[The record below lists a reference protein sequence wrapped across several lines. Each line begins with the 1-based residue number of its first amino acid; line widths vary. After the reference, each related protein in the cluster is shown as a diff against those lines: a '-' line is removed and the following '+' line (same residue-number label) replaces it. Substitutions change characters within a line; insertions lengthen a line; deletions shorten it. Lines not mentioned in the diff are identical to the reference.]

1 MVFGSCFFIYT
12 LFENCQP
19 SGATNLPLALGLF
32 LYSFFA
38 ICVYLFVKDPV
49 FFQTIYGL
57 TVVATVARALYNIKY
72 LNPCRQ
78 VKEGWGKRRER
89 KNRGKRKGEGGWA
102 SFSRSV
108 FRFGQI
114 DVVVS
119 YILSRYGISTSL
131 RWEASSSPFSFGTSI
146 RSFVTI
152 CGTSERILTV
162 SISVVPCHRRKND

>member
-78 VKEGWGKRRER
+78 VKERWGKRRER
-89 KNRGKRKGEGGWA
+89 KNRRRGVGV
-102 SFSRSV
+102 V
-108 FRFGQI
+108 FQI
-114 DVVVS
+114 
-119 YILSRYGISTSL
+119 GI
-131 RWEASSSPFSFGTSI
+131 PFWT
-146 RSFVTI
+146 
-152 CGTSERILTV
+152 
-162 SISVVPCHRRKND
+162 N